1 MALDLLEN
9 ELHGIGICPL
19 RPVVG
24 ICLLRHGLVNGSWLA
39 RGYRDVAS
47 ACLLEKMIRQPRTA
61 LGIAKRR
68 GDAQDFQLRRPE
80 GQGNGKR
87 IVNVV
92 PDICI
97 YDGLLRAEPAGG
109 KEEKGNDA
117 QQGSPDHE
125 TSLLRVADLPEAAIL
140 ALHDVMA
147 RRRGIVFASQH
158 RAVQQDRGP
167 ERHLGVI
174 VLHLWLRV
182 SSCSPSA

>member
-1 MALDLLEN
+1 MSFAACCRHMPAATWAGQWKLA
-9 ELHGIGICPL
+9 CPRL
-19 RPVVG
+19 PGCR
-24 ICLLRHGLVNGSWLA
+24 S
-39 RGYRDVAS
+39 
-47 ACLLEKMIRQPRTA
+47 CLLEKMIRQPRTA

-158 RAVQQDRGP
+158 RAV
-167 ERHLGVI
+167 
-174 VLHLWLRV
+174 
-182 SSCSPSA
+182 